1 MMNSKKIAHPLE
13 AILKRSYCTPSLRKY
28 GTIEEITQT
37 SAATTTSGDNA
48 PAKANHKTGG

>member
-37 SAATTTSGDNA
+37 SAATTISGDNA